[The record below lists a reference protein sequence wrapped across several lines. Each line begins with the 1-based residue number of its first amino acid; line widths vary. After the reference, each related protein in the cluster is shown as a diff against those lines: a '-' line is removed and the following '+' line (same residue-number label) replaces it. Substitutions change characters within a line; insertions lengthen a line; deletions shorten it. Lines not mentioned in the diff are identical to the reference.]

1 MQARAF
7 ILGGMALGASL
18 LLAAAP
24 VRAEVYAF
32 GIMGSGGV
40 NAEHATAPPG
50 GYAASMGLGYA
61 HHFPTFFL
69 ALEGT
74 SDFNTA
80 KFAISDVDEESEM
93 ILGALTSSCT
103 FALNYGVP
111 LSTLAPTAAP
121 GDIAS
126 ILTGGALVTAETGT
140 PCDPEEGIQI
150 HGSFAIEQEV
160 LVQFGMNLRAGARFE
175 RAEVSLFLGPHWAR
189 VETTFQPYQSD
200 FTACEEARQM
210 LPPPP
215 ETGTLTGTIISGCLP
230 TIGPTDHVVRSASIW
245 SGFRLG
251 ATASWPL
258 SEQWA
263 LRTEYRYAQ
272 ISGRHRGWF
281 HTLHQHDAL
290 LGVQY
295 AF

>member
-1 MQARAF
+1 MMGARAF

-18 LLAAAP
+18 LLAAEP

-32 GIMGSGGV
+32 GIMGSGGA

-50 GYAASMGLGYA
+50 GYAASVGLGYA

-80 KFAISDVDEESEM
+80 KFAINDADEFITFFQSPIRCFLSVDDS
-93 ILGALTSSCT
+93 
-103 FALNYGVP
+103 
-111 LSTLAPTAAP
+111 
-121 GDIAS
+121 
-126 ILTGGALVTAETGT
+126 
-140 PCDPEEGIQI
+140 
-150 HGSFAIEQEV
+150 GSFRQAGMCRGVLGPPLEQEV
-160 LVQFGMNLRAGARFE
+160 LVQFGMNLRVGARFE
-175 RAEVSLFLGPHWAR
+175 RTEVSFFLGPHWAR
-189 VETTFQPYQSD
+189 VETAFQPYRHD
-200 FTACEEARQM
+200 LDECRETLQM
-210 LPPPP
+210 LLLSFPLSP
-215 ETGTLTGTIISGCLP
+215 GASAGISCGRR
-230 TIGPTDHVVRSASIW
+230 PTDHVVRSASIW

>member
-1 MQARAF
+1 MMRARAV

-32 GIMGSGGV
+32 GIMGSGNA

-80 KFAISDVDEESEM
+80 KFAINDADEF
-93 ILGALTSSCT
+93 
-103 FALNYGVP
+103 FALFLRPIISCSSIPVDILNI
-111 LSTLAPTAAP
+111 LSNPVCGEFGSP
-121 GDIAS
+121 
-126 ILTGGALVTAETGT
+126 ALPV
-140 PCDPEEGIQI
+140 
-150 HGSFAIEQEV
+150 EQEV

-189 VETTFQPYQSD
+189 VETTFQPYQII
-200 FTACEEARQM
+200 CEEIEVM
-210 LPPPP
+210 LSGG
-215 ETGTLTGTIISGCLP
+215 GTASYSSCGSP
-230 TIGPTDHVVRSASIW
+230 QRTDHVERIASIW

-272 ISGRHRGWF
+272 ISGRQRGWF

>member
-1 MQARAF
+1 MRVRTF

-32 GIMGSGGV
+32 GIMGSGGA

-80 KFAISDVDEESEM
+80 KFAISDVDEESEV

-126 ILTGGALVTAETGT
+126 VLTDAAARFAQTE
-140 PCDPEEGIQI
+140 PCEPEEGIQI
-150 HGSFAIEQEV
+150 HGSVAVEQEV

-175 RAEVSLFLGPHWAR
+175 RAEVSFFLGPHWAR

-200 FTACEEARQM
+200 FTACEEARLMQ
-210 LPPPP
+210 PPPP
-215 ETGTLTGTIISGCLP
+215 PGSIISGCLP
-230 TIGPTDHVVRSASIW
+230 AIGPTDHVVRSASIW